1 MRPKCD
7 RHHAPKAT
15 PFVRPA
21 GLLGETNAP
30 WSYTPPGGCS
40 FLGNIPE
47 VAVVSGTARTDV
59 WTAGV
64 PLGRYPS
71 APRLMGKERTNDEQ

>member
-1 MRPKCD
+1 MQPKGT

-15 PFVRPA
+15 PFVHPA

-40 FLGNIPE
+40 FFGEIPS
-47 VAVVSGTARTDV
+47 VAVVLGPARTDV
-59 WTAGV
+59 CPAGV
-64 PLGRYPS
+64 PLGWYPS
-71 APRLMGKERTNDEQ
+71 APRLIERERTK